1 MKLSRTD
8 KKRDQTENITP
19 GSEQRTG
26 WNPEW
31 LGVRFDVVDSYAWHG
46 TVDEISKERSLSRFQ
61 FDSTL
66 LSLLPTPVHLPLL
79 EGDDKPECYMISQLT
94 IHTSR

>member
-46 TVDEISKERSLSRFQ
+46 TVDEISKVFAP
-61 FDSTL
+61 
-66 LSLLPTPVHLPLL
+66 LSLPIRFDP
-79 EGDDKPECYMISQLT
+79 SQLIT
-94 IHTSR
+94 HSGSLALVGGR